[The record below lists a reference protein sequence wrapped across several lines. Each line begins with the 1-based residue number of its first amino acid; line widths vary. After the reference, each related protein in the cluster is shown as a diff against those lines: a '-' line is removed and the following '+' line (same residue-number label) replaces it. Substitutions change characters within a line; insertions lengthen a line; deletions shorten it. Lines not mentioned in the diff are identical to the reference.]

1 MSAGKKCEECVLI
14 NPVWGY
20 PSEPL
25 PVFGISMFF
34 AEQLIRTN
42 HSISTSDFAQLV
54 DLSPFLLQCPSLN
67 LSSNP
72 DSMGWGVFLQ
82 ILVFP
87 NALPAVTKFPKRRI
101 WSISETSCQWWC
113 GQTCPSCLSLLLFF
127 FDQSS
132 VSPHCKCHPI
142 LSTAA
147 AVICLLTDVTRQPW
161 PSPGLRLAPDW
172 TRSVTYAGF
181 LFEYAVCASLD
192 KKEN

>member
-1 MSAGKKCEECVLI
+1 MHC
-14 NPVWGY
+14 
-20 PSEPL
+20 
-25 PVFGISMFF
+25 
-34 AEQLIRTN
+34 Q
-42 HSISTSDFAQLV
+42 
-54 DLSPFLLQCPSLN
+54 LLQNSQK
-67 LSSNP
+67 
-72 DSMGWGVFLQ
+72 GEYGVSRRL
-82 ILVFP
+82 LANDGVVKHV
-87 NALPAVTKFPKRRI
+87 LAVSVYSFF
-101 WSISETSCQWWC
+101 
-113 GQTCPSCLSLLLFF
+113 FF